1 MHKIERLLQTLAPKG
16 VEFRK
21 LGDMTISFT
30 KQTGFDYSAFIKPT
44 LIKEYLPNYIPFIQN
59 KDFLGHYINY
69 KTDYFIPN
77 EIAIRF
83 PQILLNEKCLLIS
96 ISGSIGKVAVFNHS
110 QDAFIGGAIAVL
122 KFKEK
127 KSLDFVMHFLMS
139 ASGQKLLLNGVKS
152 GSHKNLTIADLKKI
166 TIPIPPLEI
175 QQEIVKILDAF
186 TELNTELNTEL
197 KARKKQYEYY
207 QNMLLDFKDIHLNH
221 KDAKMSAKTYPKRLK
236 SLLQTLA
243 PKGVEFR
250 KLGDIGEY
258 IRGVTYK
265 KNQEINNL
273 ECGIKVLRAN
283 NITLSNHL
291 NFEDIKVINKNVK
304 IRKEQYLKKN
314 DILICAGSG
323 SSEHIGKV
331 AFINTDFDY
340 VFGGFMGVIRIR
352 EVNSRFVY
360 HIFTSNIFK
369 QYLEKSLNTT
379 TINNLNANILQ
390 NFLIPIPPLEI
401 QQEIVKILDQFSILT
416 TDLLAGIPAEIK
428 ARKKQYEYYREK
440 LLTFKPLTP
449 HKEVKKC

>member
-1 MHKIERLLQTLAPKG
+1 MNHIEQLLQTLAPKGVEFKTLEEVFEIKNGYTPSKNNPEFWKNGTIPWFRMEDIRENGRILKDSIQHITPKALKGKKLFPKNSIIISTTATIGEHALLIVDSLANQQFTFLSKKANCDIALDMKFFFYQCFLLGEWCKNNINVSGFASVDMTAFKKYKFPIPPLEIQQEIVKILDAFTELNTELNTELKARKKQYQYYQNMLLDFNDINSNHKDAKERLAQKTYPKRLKTLLHTLAPKG

-175 QQEIVKILDAF
+175 QQEIVKILDQF
-186 TELNTELNTEL
+186 
-197 KARKKQYEYY
+197 
-207 QNMLLDFKDIHLNH
+207 
-221 KDAKMSAKTYPKRLK
+221 
-236 SLLQTLA
+236 LA
-243 PKGVEFR
+243 
-250 KLGDIGEY
+250 
-258 IRGVTYK
+258 
-265 KNQEINNL
+265 
-273 ECGIKVLRAN
+273 
-283 NITLSNHL
+283 
-291 NFEDIKVINKNVK
+291 
-304 IRKEQYLKKN
+304 
-314 DILICAGSG
+314 
-323 SSEHIGKV
+323 
-331 AFINTDFDY
+331 
-340 VFGGFMGVIRIR
+340 
-352 EVNSRFVY
+352 
-360 HIFTSNIFK
+360 
-369 QYLEKSLNTT
+369 
-379 TINNLNANILQ
+379 
-390 NFLIPIPPLEI
+390 
-401 QQEIVKILDQFSILT
+401 LT

-440 LLTFKPLTP
+440 LLAFKPLTP
-449 HKEVKKC
+449 NKEVDKE

>member
-1 MHKIERLLQTLAPKG
+1 MHKIEK
-16 VEFRK
+16 
-21 LGDMTISFT
+21 
-30 KQTGFDYSAFIKPT
+30 
-44 LIKEYLPNYIPFIQN
+44 
-59 KDFLGHYINY
+59 
-69 KTDYFIPN
+69 
-77 EIAIRF
+77 
-83 PQILLNEKCLLIS
+83 
-96 ISGSIGKVAVFNHS
+96 
-110 QDAFIGGAIAVL
+110 
-122 KFKEK
+122 
-127 KSLDFVMHFLMS
+127 
-139 ASGQKLLLNGVKS
+139 
-152 GSHKNLTIADLKKI
+152 
-166 TIPIPPLEI
+166 
-175 QQEIVKILDAF
+175 
-186 TELNTELNTEL
+186 
-197 KARKKQYEYY
+197 
-207 QNMLLDFKDIHLNH
+207 
-221 KDAKMSAKTYPKRLK
+221 
-236 SLLQTLA
+236 LLQTLA

-331 AFINTDFDY
+331 AFIDTDFDY

-352 EVNSRFVY
+352 EINSRFVY

-401 QQEIVKILDQFSILT
+401 QQEIVKILDAFTELNTELKARKKQYQYYQNMLLDFNDINQNHKDAKMSVKTYPKRLKTLLHTLAPKGVEFRKLGEVINILKGKQLNKELLLDYGEYPVMNGGIHASGYWNEYNTDYPKIIISQGGASAGYVNYMTSKFWAGAHCYAIELNSEKLNYKFLYYFLKNSQSILIKSQFGAGIPALNKADIETLTIPIPPLEIQQEIVKILDQFSILT

-449 HKEVKKC
+449 NKEVKKC

>member
-21 LGDMTISFT
+21 LGEVLEYDQPNQYCVTSKEFDKSYPTPVLTAGKTFILGYTNEKDNIYQASKSSPVIIFDDFTTATQWVDFPFKVKSSAMKILLPKNPTINIRFIFFYMQTIPYNISGEHTRQWISRYSQITIPIPPLEIQQEIVKILDAFTELNTELNTELKARKKQYEYYQNMLLDFNDINSNHQDAKEKLEQKTYPKRLKTLLQTLAPKGVEFRKLGDMTTSFT

-175 QQEIVKILDAF
+175 QQEIVKILDQF
-186 TELNTELNTEL
+186 
-197 KARKKQYEYY
+197 
-207 QNMLLDFKDIHLNH
+207 
-221 KDAKMSAKTYPKRLK
+221 
-236 SLLQTLA
+236 LA
-243 PKGVEFR
+243 
-250 KLGDIGEY
+250 
-258 IRGVTYK
+258 
-265 KNQEINNL
+265 
-273 ECGIKVLRAN
+273 
-283 NITLSNHL
+283 
-291 NFEDIKVINKNVK
+291 
-304 IRKEQYLKKN
+304 
-314 DILICAGSG
+314 
-323 SSEHIGKV
+323 
-331 AFINTDFDY
+331 
-340 VFGGFMGVIRIR
+340 
-352 EVNSRFVY
+352 
-360 HIFTSNIFK
+360 
-369 QYLEKSLNTT
+369 
-379 TINNLNANILQ
+379 
-390 NFLIPIPPLEI
+390 
-401 QQEIVKILDQFSILT
+401 LT
-416 TDLLAGIPAEIK
+416 TDLQTGIPAEIE

-440 LLTFKPLTP
+440 LLSFKPLIP
-449 HKEVKKC
+449 HKEIKKC

>member
-1 MHKIERLLQTLAPKG
+1 MNKIERLLQTLAPNGVGFKTLEEVFEIRNGYTPSKNNPEFWKNGTIPWFRMEDLRENGRILKDSIQHITPKALKG
-16 VEFRK
+16 KK
-21 LGDMTISFT
+21 LFPKNSIIISTTATIGEHALLIVDSLANQRFTFLSKKANCDIALDMKFFFYQCFLLGEWCRNNTNVSGFASVDMT
-30 KQTGFDYSAFIKPT
+30 AFK
-44 LIKEYLPNYIPFIQN
+44 K
-59 KDFLGHYINY
+59 Y
-69 KTDYFIPN
+69 KF
-77 EIAIRF
+77 
-83 PQILLNEKCLLIS
+83 
-96 ISGSIGKVAVFNHS
+96 
-110 QDAFIGGAIAVL
+110 
-122 KFKEK
+122 
-127 KSLDFVMHFLMS
+127 
-139 ASGQKLLLNGVKS
+139 
-152 GSHKNLTIADLKKI
+152 
-166 TIPIPPLEI
+166 PIPPLEI

-207 QNMLLDFKDIHLNH
+207 RNMLLDFNDINQSH
-221 KDAKMSAKTYPKRLK
+221 KDAKEKLARKTYPKRLK
-236 SLLQTLA
+236 ALLQTLA
-243 PKGVEFR
+243 PDGVGFR

-283 NITLSNHL
+283 NITLSNYL
-291 NFEDIKVINKNVK
+291 NFEDTKVINKNVK
-304 IRKEQYLKKN
+304 IKKEQYLKKN

-401 QQEIVKILDQFSILT
+401 QQEIVKILDQFSALT
-416 TDLLAGIPAEIK
+416 TDLQAGIPAEIEL
-428 ARKKQYEYYREK
+428 RKKQYEYYREK
-440 LLTFKPLTP
+440 LLAFKPLQN
-449 HKEVKKC
+449 KG